1 MKQMNKTDVFRF
13 DRTLAFMSRFIGKE
27 ERILDLGTPNQL
39 SEFLEKNQF
48 KVQSAFG
55 FDFDMDPGRINQYDY
70 DVLTAFEVIEHLVS
84 PFPLLRETKA
94 RKLVMTVP
102 LKLWFAKAFRNVKD
116 SRDQH
121 YHEFESWQLDMLLEK
136 AGWEV
141 KACEK
146 WVPPFQP
153 AGLRSVLRAVTPRFY
168 AVYAERKSVSVG

>member
-84 PFPLLRETKA
+84 PSRYC
-94 RKLVMTVP
+94 
-102 LKLWFAKAFRNVKD
+102 VKQRRG
-116 SRDQH
+116 S
-121 YHEFESWQLDMLLEK
+121 L
-136 AGWEV
+136 
-141 KACEK
+141 
-146 WVPPFQP
+146 
-153 AGLRSVLRAVTPRFY
+153 
-168 AVYAERKSVSVG
+168 